1 MDPVACGQCGKQDD
15 ESNMFVCSGCFEFHF
30 CSEAHFDAHPHSRI
44 ADAQHFTEV
53 DVGVNVRRIFKKGDY
68 RNALEILAHTYFTA
82 IQAGGAGT
90 EITDSEWMSS
100 LEAFLRELSKKEQ
113 SAFIKSYTNFINQ
126 LKTTLFA
133 IFDEA
138 RKSLAYSSKEI
149 VDIFVRENRLSLRQ
163 RKQAIENAWWRF
175 IDALLMYH
183 TSSDRQKARNDINDM
198 AVVVGRI
205 LGGGKD
211 VYKVQ
216 K

>member
-44 ADAQHFTEV
+44 ADAQHFTEA
-53 DVGVNVRRIFKKGDY
+53 DVGVNVLRTFKKGDY
-68 RNALEILAHTYFTA
+68 RNALERLADTYVSA
-82 IQAGGAGT
+82 IQAGSADAL
-90 EITDSEWMSS
+90 TDRQWMTS

-113 SAFIKSYTNFINQ
+113 GAFIRSYTNFINQ

-133 IFDEA
+133 EFEKA
-138 RKSLAYSSKEI
+138 RQSLLLSSKEI
-149 VDIFVRENRLSLRQ
+149 TDIFARENRLSFRQ
-163 RKQAIENAWWRF
+163 RKRAIEAAWWRF
-175 IDALLMYH
+175 IDALLLYH
-183 TSSDRQKARNDINDM
+183 LSVDREIARNDINDM
-198 AVVVGRI
+198 AVIVGRI

-211 VYKVQ
+211 EYKAP